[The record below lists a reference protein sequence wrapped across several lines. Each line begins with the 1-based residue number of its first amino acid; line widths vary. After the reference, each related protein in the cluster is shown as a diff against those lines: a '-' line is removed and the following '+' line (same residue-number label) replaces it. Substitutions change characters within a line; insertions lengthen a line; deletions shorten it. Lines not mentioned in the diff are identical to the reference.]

1 MIEISNLYYDYP
13 GLRALNDVSFQLPE
27 CSITALVGPNGAGKT
42 TLLRSI
48 AALDIPT
55 SGKITIHGIDVL
67 ENPREAHLHM
77 GYLPDHFG
85 LYQELSALQCLT
97 YAAWSRGLR
106 GDEVT
111 KAVHWAVEQVQ
122 LEAQLTKLAATLSRG
137 QRQRLALAQAI
148 VHRPKVVL
156 MDEPASG
163 LDPQARASLAELM
176 KNLATQGMTLLIS
189 SHILAELE
197 AYCTDML
204 VLEHGEILAHQAID
218 GSRRSSGV
226 SEHEMQARQI
236 YTSHKSVQLRIRLA
250 SSQSVSDFAQWLI
263 QQGFTTQVR
272 GQEEVYLQL
281 NINDDAEQAQCL
293 LQFLQAGWLV
303 KEFAPLQKSMQDIYF
318 QAIEQKEY
326 SQNTENTQ
334 KAGA

>member
-1 MIEISNLYYDYP
+1 MIEVSHLYYDYP
-13 GLRALNDVSFQLPE
+13 GLRALNNVSFELPE

-48 AALDIPT
+48 ATLDTPT

-67 ENPREAHLHM
+67 ENPRDAHLHM

-106 GDEVT
+106 GTEAQ
-111 KAVHWAVEQVQ
+111 KAVYWAIEQVQ
-122 LEAQLTKLAATLSRG
+122 LEAQLAQLASTLSRG

-176 KNLATQGMTLLIS
+176 KNLAAQGMTLLIS

-218 GSRRSSGV
+218 GSRRGSGA
-226 SEHEMQARQI
+226 SGHELQAGLIDQ
-236 YTSHKSVQLRIRLA
+236 THKSVQLRIRLA
-250 SSQSVSDFAQWLI
+250 STQSVSDFVQWLI
-263 QQGFTTQVR
+263 QQGFTAQVR

-281 NINDDAEQAQCL
+281 SISNDEEQAQCL
-293 LQFLQAGWLV
+293 LKIVQAGWLIT
-303 KEFAPLQKSMQDIYF
+303 EFVPLQKSMQDIYF

-326 SQNTENTQ
+326 SQNTK